1 LTDETEQF
9 HLGKMVGETMGRLSE
24 RIRITKLIENLELTT
39 VNPVTQ
45 EVSLV
50 EMDWG
55 TLFDEINNPE
65 ES

>member
-1 LTDETEQF
+1 M
-9 HLGKMVGETMGRLSE
+9 GKMVGETMGRLSE
-24 RIRITKLIENLELTT
+24 RIRIIDLIENLELTT

-45 EVSLV
+45 EVSAV

-65 ES
+65 EG